1 MAEFL
6 EGGEI
11 VEVVAQVDDGE
22 AVGAVDAQLEQLFQ
36 YIAVAVQDA
45 QHFLYF
51 VFLVGEALAV
61 VPLILTLYAAKPAV
75 HPSRRKDFPALRT
88 ADYVVYLLFQVKH
101 SDAFCRKN
109 GIRRA

>member
-36 YIAVAVQDA
+36 HVPVAIQDA
-45 QHFLYF
+45 QNFLYF
-51 VFLVGEALAV
+51 VFLVGESLAV
-61 VPLILTLYAAKPAV
+61 MPLILTLHAAKPAV